1 MPHILGIGLV
11 FIFVV
16 LTRSS
21 RGPQSLREWGSSC
34 TEGEGNALGSYRP
47 WVQYLCC
54 VTWCK
59 SHHHSEP
66 QCLQNE
72 IKIMPTSQRCVD

>member
-16 LTRSS
+16 LTQSS

-47 WVQYLCC
+47 WSIFV
-54 VTWCK
+54 V
-59 SHHHSEP
+59 
-66 QCLQNE
+66 
-72 IKIMPTSQRCVD
+72 